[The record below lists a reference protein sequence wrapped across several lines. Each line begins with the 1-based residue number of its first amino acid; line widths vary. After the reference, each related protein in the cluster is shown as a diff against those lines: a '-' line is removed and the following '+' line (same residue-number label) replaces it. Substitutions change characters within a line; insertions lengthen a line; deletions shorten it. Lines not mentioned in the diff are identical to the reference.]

1 MGAHQK
7 QSRNQLANQKRLLQ
21 ESIWFYEVK
30 SALLQMREQAGI
42 EDEDTMR
49 LRDIV
54 RKSRVLLENKGCDL
68 NV

>member
-21 ESIWFYEVK
+21 ESIWFYETK
-30 SALLQMREQAGI
+30 SALLQMREAAGI
-42 EDEDTMR
+42 EDEDTLR

-54 RKSRVLLENKGCDL
+54 RKSRVLLENKGAL
-68 NV
+68 